1 MKTMAKTDYSY
12 FIGNWKN
19 SHATSKGIGAFE
31 ISEGANGPQIK
42 VSGIETGYFPGDWG
56 SKPVSFLVNGP
67 DQTTASAFSASFEV
81 GGRSLFLAAN
91 INKGLIIIA
100 IYGQAPAGSE
110 VPSLFTREFYYKK

>member
-1 MKTMAKTDYSY
+1 MAKTDYSY

-19 SHATSKGIGAFE
+19 SHQTSKGIAAFE
-31 ISEGANGPQIK
+31 IREGGKGPEIS
-42 VSGIETGYFPGDWG
+42 VSGIETGYYPGEWG
-56 SKPVSFLVNGP
+56 SQPVSFLLSGP
-67 DQTTASAFSASFEV
+67 DQTTASAFSATFEI

-100 IYGQAPAGSE
+100 IYAQANAGSG